1 MTDYEEHELGSFSMM
16 DLFRS
21 EMDTHAAALNNGL
34 LALENDPLAVKSHID
49 SLMRAAHSIKGG
61 ARIVD
66 LDAAVN
72 IAHTLEDCFISIQK
86 NDIKLSSAQLDILFK
101 GVDTLIKIS
110 ETAENQDELEHII
123 ADTDTLISAI
133 SNISRSKEPCPHV
146 PLTDNSIIEAQKQPE
161 LEEIDEPPLIENIIQ
176 EPDEPVQKKENTSPK
191 TDTGLEKE
199 RMVRVTASKIERL
212 MGLAGEV
219 VVSAKWLP
227 PFINSLMTLKRSQSD
242 LSNTLDE
249 LQREIIKK
257 KDSSR
262 SLHLALQARE
272 KIRLCNIQMADRLNQ
287 MDMFSNLSETLA
299 DRLYHEVIGVKMCPF
314 SNGTAKLPRM
324 VRDLARSLNKKA
336 RLEIIGESIEIDRDI
351 LEKLDAPINHIIRN
365 AIDHGIET
373 PEIRTSSGKPETGT
387 IRIEVFHLAGM
398 LMIIISDDGRGIYLD
413 KLSQQILERGH
424 TTPDLIKN
432 MSERELMDFLF
443 LPGFST
449 VSKVTEISGRGV
461 GLDVVNNVVHEVG
474 GRVRAKSYPGQGL
487 SFHLELP
494 LTLSVIRTF
503 LVEIAGEPYAFPLA
517 RINRCV
523 KLEKKDIK
531 IVEDR
536 QYFCT
541 DTENIALIDIHEV
554 LEIKASGTQN
564 DIMNVVIVSDKEF
577 SYGLVADKFLGE
589 CDLVVRPL
597 DSRLGKIPNISAAAV
612 MLDGSPVLIF
622 DVEDLINSIAGL
634 LTGKR
639 RLSRIE
645 NSIKEQDRDKPKRI
659 LVVDDSFI
667 VREKE
672 RKLLVNK
679 GYDVETAVDGQD
691 GWNLL
696 RTLDFDMV
704 LTDIDMPRMN
714 GFELIRNIKQNDKLK
729 SMPVIIVSYK
739 ASDDDRFQGLKAGA
753 NYYLTKTNFD
763 DNSLIDAVID
773 LIGEAKAG
781 D

>member
-1 MTDYEEHELGSFSMM
+1 
-16 DLFRS
+16 
-21 EMDTHAAALNNGL
+21 
-34 LALENDPLAVKSHID
+34 
-49 SLMRAAHSIKGG
+49 
-61 ARIVD
+61 
-66 LDAAVN
+66 
-72 IAHTLEDCFISIQK
+72 
-86 NDIKLSSAQLDILFK
+86 
-101 GVDTLIKIS
+101 
-110 ETAENQDELEHII
+110 
-123 ADTDTLISAI
+123 
-133 SNISRSKEPCPHV
+133 
-146 PLTDNSIIEAQKQPE
+146 
-161 LEEIDEPPLIENIIQ
+161 
-176 EPDEPVQKKENTSPK
+176 
-191 TDTGLEKE
+191 
-199 RMVRVTASKIERL
+199 MVRVTASKIERL